1 MAWSALICASAVE
14 NRIRNIPI
22 PMNAPAEAEW
32 FASLRQRMVDH
43 DLRGRGIADE
53 RVLQAMLRLLRHEFV
68 SEAYRSQA
76 YEDHPLPIGEGQT
89 ISQPYIVAIMLEAL
103 APRATDKVL
112 EVGAGSGY
120 ATALLADLTERV
132 VAVERYPVLVASA
145 TQTLSR
151 LGYKNVNV
159 VVGDGSQ
166 GFAAGAPY
174 DAILVSA
181 AAHAVPQALL
191 SQLREDGGR
200 MIIPVGPAESQQLQ
214 LIRRQAGRALVTLC
228 GACRFVPLVSGVN
241 A

>member
-1 MAWSALICASAVE
+1 MTASA
-14 NRIRNIPI
+14 
-22 PMNAPAEAEW
+22 EAGW

-53 RVLQAMLRLLRHEFV
+53 RVLQAMLRVSRHEFV
-68 SEAYRSQA
+68 PEAYRTQA

-103 APRATDKVL
+103 ALQPTDTVL

-120 ATALLADLTERV
+120 ATALLAELTARV
-132 VAVERYPVLVASA
+132 ISVERFALLAAGA

-151 LGYKNVNV
+151 LGYGNVNV
-159 VVGDGSQ
+159 AVGDGSQ

-181 AAHAVPQALL
+181 ATATVPQALV

-214 LIRRQAGRALVTLC
+214 LIRMQAARPVVTLC
-228 GACRFVPLVSGVN
+228 GSCRFVPLVSGS
-241 A
+241 

>member
-1 MAWSALICASAVE
+1 MT
-14 NRIRNIPI
+14 
-22 PMNAPAEAEW
+22 APTEAGW
-32 FASLRQRMVDH
+32 FGSLRQRMVDD

-53 RVLQAMLRLLRHEFV
+53 RVLQAVLRLPRHEFV
-68 SEAYRSQA
+68 PEAYRSQA

-103 APRATDKVL
+103 ALQPTDTVL
-112 EVGAGSGY
+112 EVGTGSGY
-120 ATALLADLTERV
+120 ATALLAELTARV
-132 VAVERYPVLVASA
+132 VAVERSPALAASA
-145 TQTLSR
+145 MQTLSR
-151 LGYKNVNV
+151 LGYNDVKV

-166 GFAAGAPY
+166 GFAAAAPY

-181 AAHAVPQALL
+181 ATAAVPQALL

-214 LIRRQAGRALVTLC
+214 LIRMQAGRAVLTLC
-228 GACRFVPLVSGVN
+228 GACRFVPLVSGVI

>member
-1 MAWSALICASAVE
+1 MT
-14 NRIRNIPI
+14 
-22 PMNAPAEAEW
+22 APADAGW

-53 RVLQAMLRLLRHEFV
+53 RVLQAMLRVTRDEFV
-68 SEAYRSQA
+68 PEAYRSRA

-103 APRATDKVL
+103 ALQPTDTVL

-120 ATALLADLTERV
+120 ATALLAELTARV
-132 VAVERYPVLVASA
+132 VAVERFPLLAAGA
-145 TQTLSR
+145 TQTLSG
-151 LGYKNVNV
+151 LGYSNVNV

-181 AAHAVPQALL
+181 AAHSVPQALL

-200 MIIPVGPAESQQLQ
+200 MIIPVGPAEAQQLQ
-214 LIRRQAGRALVTLC
+214 LIRMVAGRPVVTFC
-228 GACRFVPLVSGVN
+228 GACRFVPLVSG
-241 A
+241 